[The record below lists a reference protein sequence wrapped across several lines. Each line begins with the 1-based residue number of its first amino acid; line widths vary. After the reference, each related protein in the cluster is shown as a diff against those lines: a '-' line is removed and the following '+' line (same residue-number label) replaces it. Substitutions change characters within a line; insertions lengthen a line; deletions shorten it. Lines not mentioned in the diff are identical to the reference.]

1 MVKNLNLSPEQ
12 LKTLKLFSY
21 YCGSHGARTAFGYVY
36 LAEYGTVDFIDNY
49 WYSDSNTRIDTYDKI
64 SDLIEYIIS
73 GTEMLDYYD
82 YEGNGT
88 LIFEIDVNE
97 RKLKIDGYHK
107 EYSTN
112 DSSYDWS
119 EKDGDFDGVLDEVFS
134 DLGGDTAIV
143 TFEGGGDS
151 GFIDDNMEVIG
162 VGNRPVPKTLE
173 DWCYGQIPSGWE
185 INEGSQGRFIVNSMK
200 KIIELEYGENVE
212 DELSDGTVGYV
223 EF

>member
-1 MVKNLNLSPEQ
+1 MVTNLELSPEQ

-21 YCGSHGARTAFGYVY
+21 YCGSYGAKTAAMYVHIQ
-36 LAEYGTVDFIDNY
+36 EYGSVDYYDEQ
-49 WYSDSNTRIDTYDKI
+49 WYSETGTRIEGYDKI
-64 SDLIEYIIS
+64 NDLIEYILTS
-73 GTEMLDYYD
+73 TSLLDYYE
-82 YEGNGT
+82 YENNGT
-88 LIFEIDVNE
+88 LIFEVDVNE
-97 RKLKIDGYHK
+97 RKMKVDGYHK

-112 DSSYDWS
+112 DSSYEWS
-119 EKDGDFDGVLDEVFS
+119 EKDGDFEGVLDEVFS

-143 TFEGGGDS
+143 TFEGSGDS

-162 VGNRPVPKTLE
+162 VGNKPVPKTLE

>member
-36 LAEYGTVDFIDNY
+36 LSEYGNVDFIDNY

-151 GFIDDNMEVIG
+151 GFINDNMEVIG
-162 VGNRPVPKTLE
+162 VGDRPVPKTLE

>member
-36 LAEYGTVDFIDNY
+36 LSEYGTVDFIDNY

-112 DSSYDWS
+112 DSSYEWS
-119 EKDGDFDGVLDEVFS
+119 EKNGDFEGVLDEVFS

-151 GFIDDNMEVIG
+151 GFINDNMEVIG
-162 VGNRPVPKTLE
+162 VGDRPVPKTLE

>member
-36 LAEYGTVDFIDNY
+36 LAEYGTIDYVDNY
-49 WYSDSNTRIDTYDKI
+49 WYSDSGTRIDTYDKI
-64 SDLIEYIIS
+64 SDLIEYIIR

-97 RKLKIDGYHK
+97 RKLKIEGYHK

-112 DSSYDWS
+112 DS
-119 EKDGDFDGVLDEVFS
+119 K
-134 DLGGDTAIV
+134 
-143 TFEGGGDS
+143 
-151 GFIDDNMEVIG
+151 
-162 VGNRPVPKTLE
+162 
-173 DWCYGQIPSGWE
+173 
-185 INEGSQGRFIVNSMK
+185 
-200 KIIELEYGENVE
+200 
-212 DELSDGTVGYV
+212 
-223 EF
+223 

>member
-36 LAEYGTVDFIDNY
+36 LAEYGTIDYVDNY
-49 WYSDSNTRIDTYDKI
+49 WYSDSGTRIDTYDKI
-64 SDLIEYIIS
+64 SDLIEYIIR

-112 DSSYDWS
+112 DSKYEWS
-119 EKDGDFDGVLDEVFS
+119 DEEGDFEGVMDDVFNE
-134 DLGGDTAIV
+134 LGGNTAKLE
-143 TFEGGGDS
+143 FNGGGDS
-151 GFIDDNMEVIG
+151 GYLDDHMEVFG
-162 VGNRPVPKTLE
+162 VGNKRVPASLE
-173 DWCYGQIPSGWE
+173 DWCYSKLPGGWE
-185 INEGSQGRFIVNSMK
+185 INEGSQGKFIINSK
-200 KIIELEYGENVE
+200 ERTIELDYEENVE